1 MSITLQQAWAKTEP
15 FQSVWTHSVVTGVVA
30 QEVLEHVLSQGSRE
44 ELARVL
50 CCSEEVLRGLVGYIA
65 ALHDIGKL
73 SAHFQAGWKDMAE
86 RMAQRGLLPVIPGTV
101 RHEITS
107 FTIMKRIWRQCD
119 VSSNALFFYGG
130 FCARITRA
138 ALGKGTGQGTVYGKP
153 YRRNWNGRCGACS

>member
-1 MSITLQQAWAKTEP
+1 MIAVKLDQVVTGTQEALFGMKTTRQSKEDVMSITLQQAWAKTEP

-30 QEVLEHVLSQGSRE
+30 HEVLEHVLSQGSGE

-86 RMAQRGLLPVIPGTV
+86 HMAQRGLLPVIPGTV

-107 FTIMKRIWRQCD
+107 FTIMKRIWRQVVQNC
-119 VSSNALFFYGG
+119 
-130 FCARITRA
+130 I
-138 ALGKGTGQGTVYGKP
+138 KP
-153 YRRNWNGRCGACS
+153 YGRI